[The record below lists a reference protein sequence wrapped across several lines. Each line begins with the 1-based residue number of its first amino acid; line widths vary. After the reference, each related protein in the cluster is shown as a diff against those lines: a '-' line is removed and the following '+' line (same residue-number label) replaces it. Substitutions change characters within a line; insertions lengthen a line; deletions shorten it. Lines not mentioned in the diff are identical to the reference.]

1 MLNHTGK
8 LKKVVKTMEDEEF
21 DYPAE
26 YKKLL
31 QKIQAIEK
39 TLELYKVDKIVEE
52 KIKETEE
59 ISEEAIT
66 EDILQIKPIP
76 EILIKPKAYLK
87 LAKHA
92 LTYANDSIPKRKW
105 VEVIGLLTGNIQNED
120 TIKEQVFVEDYWP
133 VDQGDAVSVE
143 IVDQKI
149 FTEIFHK
156 KNSKHFIIG
165 WAHSHP
171 SYTPFLSGDD
181 YQTHL
186 RYQTFWNK
194 SIALVIDPLMLS
206 PKEYGIGV
214 FRIHQGKQEYYQ
226 LSVEVEGMSSEACFE
241 SINTFMKNLPNDT

>member
-1 MLNHTGK
+1 MSEK
-8 LKKVVKTMEDEEF
+8 

-26 YKKLL
+26 YKALLEKIEALEKKLGML
-31 QKIQAIEK
+31 DIDS
-39 TLELYKVDKIVEE
+39 LVED

-59 ISEEAIT
+59 LSEDTIT
-66 EDILQIKPIP
+66 EDVLHIAPSP

-105 VEVIGLLTGNIQNED
+105 VEVIGLLTGKISNEE
-120 TIKEQVFVEDYWP
+120 TPIEQVLVEDYWP

-143 IVDQKI
+143 IVDQNI

-156 KNSKHFIIG
+156 KNNEHFICG

-194 SIALVIDPLMLS
+194 SIALVIDPLMIS
-206 PKEYGIGV
+206 PTDYGIGV
-214 FRIHQGKQEYYQ
+214 FRIDNNKRSYYK
-226 LSVEVEGMSSEACFE
+226 LSVEVEGLSSEACFE
-241 SINTFMKNLPNDT
+241 SINTFMKNQNNSQS

>member
-1 MLNHTGK
+1 MVSTGMLSLGAGLISVIRKSINVNTRFE
-8 LKKVVKTMEDEEF
+8 TRSSWS
-21 DYPAE
+21 
-26 YKKLL
+26 
-31 QKIQAIEK
+31 IQ
-39 TLELYKVDKIVEE
+39 YQ
-52 KIKETEE
+52 
-59 ISEEAIT
+59 S
-66 EDILQIKPIP
+66 P
-76 EILIKPKAYLK
+76 AYLK

-92 LTYANDSIPKRKW
+92 LTYANNSIPKRKW

-226 LSVEVEGMSSEACFE
+226 L
-241 SINTFMKNLPNDT
+241 